1 MSFLDRYKLVDLSP
15 KLIPGKEERRLEIR
29 RFIFE
34 LDNTIMHDVD
44 TMTHIGSHIEAPLH
58 YKDGLKDV
66 TELPLESFIGEGVLL
81 YFDFLDPGSPITPE
95 AVNRAAE
102 PDSVGEGD
110 IVLMHSPY
118 TGDRRPYIARET
130 AKYLKETGIKM
141 LGIGNTVQLEEK
153 GEMFTHD
160 NLLGNGP
167 AIQRVRQLVRQVG
180 PTDATVLIRG
190 ESGTGKELVARALH
204 RASLRAEQPFVSVN
218 CGSFSPGLL
227 DSELFGHVR
236 GAFTGAHAEKKGLFE
251 VADNGTVFLD
261 AIGELHE
268 ETQVRLLRVMEQ
280 REFMPVG
287 GTETKKVD
295 VRFIAATNRDLRAEV
310 ERGAFREDLYW
321 RLNVISLRIP
331 PLRERP
337 QDILPLAKLFLE
349 RFAREMRRP
358 VEGLTPE
365 AEQLLVRYPWPGNVR
380 ELRNVMERA
389 VILGGQ
395 GRIGPESLP
404 PELRAGAPRGGGMG
418 ALQEMERRMIEEA
431 LRRAGGNKS
440 EAARLLGV
448 SRDLLRYRMRKY
460 GIRG

>member
-66 TELPLESFIGEGVLL
+66 TELPLESFIGEGLML

-160 NLLGNGP
+160 NLLGNDIPIIEGLVNMDALP
-167 AIQRVRQLVRQVG
+167 KRFIFIGFPIKIQG
-180 PTDATVLIRG
+180 
-190 ESGTGKELVARALH
+190 
-204 RASLRAEQPFVSVN
+204 
-218 CGSFSPGLL
+218 L
-227 DSELFGHVR
+227 DSSWIRAVALV
-236 GAFTGAHAEKKGLFE
+236 EK
-251 VADNGTVFLD
+251 
-261 AIGELHE
+261 
-268 ETQVRLLRVMEQ
+268 
-280 REFMPVG
+280 
-287 GTETKKVD
+287 
-295 VRFIAATNRDLRAEV
+295 
-310 ERGAFREDLYW
+310 
-321 RLNVISLRIP
+321 
-331 PLRERP
+331 
-337 QDILPLAKLFLE
+337 
-349 RFAREMRRP
+349 
-358 VEGLTPE
+358 E
-365 AEQLLVRYPWPGNVR
+365 AER
-380 ELRNVMERA
+380 
-389 VILGGQ
+389 
-395 GRIGPESLP
+395 
-404 PELRAGAPRGGGMG
+404 
-418 ALQEMERRMIEEA
+418 
-431 LRRAGGNKS
+431 
-440 EAARLLGV
+440 
-448 SRDLLRYRMRKY
+448 
-460 GIRG
+460 